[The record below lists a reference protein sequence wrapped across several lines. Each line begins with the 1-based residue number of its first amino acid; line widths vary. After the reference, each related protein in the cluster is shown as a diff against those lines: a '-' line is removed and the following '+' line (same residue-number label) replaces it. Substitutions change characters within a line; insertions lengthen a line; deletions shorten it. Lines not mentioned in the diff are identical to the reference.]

1 MSLTDPYIERGSPK
15 GPVLFTYDGFE
26 DAKAAIKQAGR
37 QFRSGR
43 SAIVLTVWVPFAA
56 MPYASTPTG
65 PGGLNQTIEREAR
78 GVAGEGA
85 GAGLARSCGFDAES
99 VAERG
104 DSIWKR
110 IVQSAEEHDASI
122 VVLGAHGRTGTQ
134 LVARGSVA
142 AAAAEHI
149 ARPVLTVHA
158 SPRRRAA

>member
-1 MSLTDPYIERGSPK
+1 MSLADPYIERGSPK
-15 GPVLFTYDGFE
+15 GPVLFAYDGFE

-56 MPYASTPTG
+56 MPYASTPTA

-78 GVAGEGA
+78 RVAGEGA
-85 GAGLARSCGFDAES
+85 RLARSCGFDAES
-99 VAERG
+99 FAERG
-104 DSIWKR
+104 DSIWNR
-110 IVQSAEEHDASI
+110 IVRSAEEHDASI

-142 AAAAEHI
+142 AAAAEHTT
-149 ARPVLTVHA
+149 RPVLIVHA